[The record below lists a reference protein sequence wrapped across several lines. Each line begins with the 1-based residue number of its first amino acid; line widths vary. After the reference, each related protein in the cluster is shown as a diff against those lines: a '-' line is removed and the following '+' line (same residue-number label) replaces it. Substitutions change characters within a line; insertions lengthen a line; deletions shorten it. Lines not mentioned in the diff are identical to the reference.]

1 MLLFEKQ
8 SFIHLKAPQLVM
20 DSNRLRRLE
29 ADVRDIK
36 NKLNEGVTLDIGT
49 GIIIVILVMLASG
62 IAYMVFD
69 MWETLDSIKKFLK

>member
-1 MLLFEKQ
+1 
-8 SFIHLKAPQLVM
+8 M

-69 MWETLDSIKKFLK
+69 MWETLDSIEKILK

>member
-1 MLLFEKQ
+1 
-8 SFIHLKAPQLVM
+8 M

>member
-1 MLLFEKQ
+1 
-8 SFIHLKAPQLVM
+8 M

-69 MWETLDSIKKFLK
+69 MWETLDSIKKILT

>member
-1 MLLFEKQ
+1 
-8 SFIHLKAPQLVM
+8 M

-69 MWETLDSIKKFLK
+69 MWETLDSIKKNLK

>member
-1 MLLFEKQ
+1 M
-8 SFIHLKAPQLVM
+8 
-20 DSNRLRRLE
+20 E

-69 MWETLDSIKKFLK
+69 MWETLDSIKKILK

>member
-1 MLLFEKQ
+1 
-8 SFIHLKAPQLVM
+8 M

-69 MWETLDSIKKFLK
+69 MWETLDSIKKILK

>member
-1 MLLFEKQ
+1 
-8 SFIHLKAPQLVM
+8 M

-49 GIIIVILVMLASG
+49 GIIIVILVMLASA

-69 MWETLDSIKKFLK
+69 MWETLDSIKKILK

>member
-1 MLLFEKQ
+1 
-8 SFIHLKAPQLVM
+8 M

-62 IAYMVFD
+62 IAYIVFD
-69 MWETLDSIKKFLK
+69 MWETLDSIKKILK

>member
-1 MLLFEKQ
+1 
-8 SFIHLKAPQLVM
+8 M

-69 MWETLDSIKKFLK
+69 MWETLDSIKKILKQSN